1 MSLTRKFLKAMGI
14 EDDKIDQII
23 EAHSETVNALK
34 DDIAEYKESASK
46 LPDVQKE
53 LDELKK
59 AAEKGEQSPY
69 KVKYEALK
77 EDFETFKK
85 DIAAKESK
93 ANKERLYSDLLK
105 SAGVNEKR
113 IASVLKVTDMDS
125 IEFDDDGTK
134 LKDVDKLTDSIKKEW
149 ADFIVKTESR
159 GADVSNPPGSNS
171 GNPVKTKE
179 EIMKIKDTAERQ
191 RAWGDLIRN
200 GGI

>member
-1 MSLTRKFLKAMGI
+1 MSLSRKFLKAMGI
-14 EDDKIDQII
+14 EDEKIDQII
-23 EAHSETVNALK
+23 EAHTETVNALK
-34 DDIAEYKESASK
+34 DEIAEYKESADK
-46 LPDVQKE
+46 LPGVQKE

-93 ANKERLYSDLLK
+93 ANKEKLYSELLK

-134 LKDVDKLTDSIKKEW
+134 LKDADKLTDSIKKEW
-149 ADFIVKTESR
+149 ADFIVKTGSR
-159 GADVSNPPGSNS
+159 GADVSNPPGSA
-171 GNPVKTKE
+171 GAKLTKS
-179 EIMKIKDTAERQ
+179 EIFAIKDDKERQ
-191 RAWGDLIRN
+191 KAIAQNHELFGF
-200 GGI
+200 